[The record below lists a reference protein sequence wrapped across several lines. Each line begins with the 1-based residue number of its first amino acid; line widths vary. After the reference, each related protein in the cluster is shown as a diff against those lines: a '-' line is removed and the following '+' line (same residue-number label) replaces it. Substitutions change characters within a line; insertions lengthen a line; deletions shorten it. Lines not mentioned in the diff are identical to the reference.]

1 VALPSSVTL
10 GSLALV
16 VTAGA
21 GLVAVTAYANRDDAA
36 ATPESSPTATAQT
49 PKPKPEPKPK
59 PKPKPAADVVPETV
73 VEVYNNSGIS
83 GLAADRA
90 AELESAGWHVGGT
103 DNWYG
108 DIADNTVYYPAD
120 LKAEAKQLAETMDIT
135 RVKPAV
141 SGMQLDR
148 LTVILTHS

>member
-1 VALPSSVTL
+1 MALPSSVTL

-21 GLVAVTAYANRDDAA
+21 GLVAVTAYANRDTSTTVADAGPSA
-36 ATPESSPTATAQT
+36 EPTATAPTQKT
-49 PKPKPEPKPK
+49 KPK
-59 PKPKPAADVVPETV
+59 PKPKPEVEVIPDTV

-90 AELESAGWHVGGT
+90 AELEQLGWNVGGT

-108 DIADNTVYYPAD
+108 EIADNTVYYPAE
-120 LKAEAKQLAETMDIT
+120 LKGEAKQLAEAMDIT
-135 RVKPAV
+135 RLRPAV

-148 LTVILTHS
+148 LTVILTAS